1 MFTGAIP
8 KPAIP
13 SPRPSPRQ
21 STSSAWSSVSDT
33 SSRGSRIETRQ
44 PPLRRKPSAGI
55 LTTTTTASGVRT
67 TRLTATSH
75 TAAATSTSTANPITI
90 TTTNTSRT
98 GTGTGTATARLRP
111 AISSPRSP
119 VTPISG
125 TARSALRPRD
135 QNVAPSHQ
143 GLKPRLPPE
152 QYPSIMA
159 RMPTSSGY
167 DKASAAAATTSTTAR
182 QPQMPSV
189 ARGIN
194 KPPLTPRIA
203 ARASTPQPNPQL
215 LHQNAPFVTPLPRRA
230 PRPESVLSGNS
241 TSNSTSINVP
251 AREREDLTSP
261 VSSFLNTNNIT
272 PRSGT
277 RQSRVDSANST
288 PNGTPNLERGESWE
302 ARSGLGISGSGADD
316 MARRPKV
323 VTFNPPPEATVGTR
337 PDADSKFFYAF
348 DAQKPAQQAA
358 PAKPTAQLQKSA
370 TFFYANGSTVPLRD
384 NPPPASFTPVLAATP
399 TPDTPPSK
407 FVYANAIPDLVPP
420 PRSGANSVVS
430 MPTRL
435 PASRPASL
443 ISPAPHAS
451 QRPISPVKLSPYLQ
465 TKTGNTPTIAAQ
477 RPPPSTANS
486 APVPA
491 NQRRLNTE
499 ATPRAATRPAHTR
512 TPSLTM
518 ADPPAVARVISAHS
532 SLPSS
537 EDSSPLQPSPP
548 SFSPIPNHPATNG
561 IASLLQAADDLPE
574 DDETPSPDLLGSPS
588 KPSTQ
593 DAQLNELVAS
603 ARRERKVQ
611 DLQITNAS
619 LEAINRTLERQLR
632 KQTNEIRRFK
642 RLSRSGRLSLNSMG
656 SRVASDSTV
665 DGGALARAG
674 MGLDDLSEEESEM
687 EAEEDEFDDEDSM
700 SGSADST
707 QLSPNA
713 IATRDARH
721 RLKDEQRLQLDLTKH
736 QQLLIDSQM
745 INQSLKRCLGWT
757 EELIKEGKR
766 ALEYRV
772 QVSEVELGGRV
783 LAPED
788 IEAREAGIN
797 VDDIDDADDADD
809 LYGYHGEDST
819 LHGMEEGEEARL
831 ASSPSAQQAW
841 GDDAQDRDSGVE
853 LPREGG

>member
-1 MFTGAIP
+1 M
-8 KPAIP
+8 
-13 SPRPSPRQ
+13 
-21 STSSAWSSVSDT
+21 
-33 SSRGSRIETRQ
+33 
-44 PPLRRKPSAGI
+44 PP
-55 LTTTTTASGVRT
+55 
-67 TRLTATSH
+67 
-75 TAAATSTSTANPITI
+75 
-90 TTTNTSRT
+90 
-98 GTGTGTATARLRP
+98 
-111 AISSPRSP
+111 
-119 VTPISG
+119 
-125 TARSALRPRD
+125 
-135 QNVAPSHQ
+135 
-143 GLKPRLPPE
+143 
-152 QYPSIMA
+152 
-159 RMPTSSGY
+159 SSGY
-167 DKASAAAATTSTTAR
+167 DKASAATATGTIAAR

-241 TSNSTSINVP
+241 TSNSTGTSINVP
-251 AREREDLTSP
+251 AKERDDLTSP

-302 ARSGLGISGSGADD
+302 SRSGLGISSSGADD

-323 VTFNPPPEATVGTR
+323 TFNPPPEAAGGTR
-337 PDADSKFFYAF
+337 PDLDSKFFYAF
-348 DAQKPAQQAA
+348 DAQKPTQQAA
-358 PAKPTAQLQKSA
+358 PTKPTAQLQKSA
-370 TFFYANGSTVPLRD
+370 TFFYANGGTVPHRE
-384 NPPPASFTPVLAATP
+384 NPPPTPFTPVLAAAP

-420 PRSGANSVVS
+420 PRSGASSVVS

-435 PASRPASL
+435 PTSRPASL
-443 ISPAPHAS
+443 ISQAPHAS

-465 TKTGNTPTIAAQ
+465 TKTGSTPAIAAQ
-477 RPPPSTANS
+477 RAPLSTANS
-486 APVPA
+486 VTGPTS
-491 NQRRLNTE
+491 QRRLNNDTAPRT
-499 ATPRAATRPAHTR
+499 ATKPTHTR

-518 ADPPAVARVISAHS
+518 ADPPAVARIISAHS

-548 SFSPIPNHPATNG
+548 SPPSFAPMPSNPATNG
-561 IASLLQAADDLPE
+561 FASLLQAADDLAE

-588 KPSTQ
+588 KPSSQ

-642 RLSRSGRLSLNSMG
+642 RLSRSGRLSINSMG

-700 SGSADST
+700 SGSADSA

-736 QQLLIDSQM
+736 QQLLIDSQK

-797 VDDIDDADDADD
+797 IDDIDDADDI
-809 LYGYHGEDST
+809 YGDHGEDST
-819 LHGMEEGEEARL
+819 LHGTEEGAEARL
-831 ASSPSAQQAW
+831 ASSASAQQA
-841 GDDAQDRDSGVE
+841 GGKDAQDRDSGVE
-853 LPREGG
+853 LPRDGG